1 MDTAVAEQ
9 RAPDYENWNR
19 RLNASWS
26 CADYARIGVTLQGT
40 GEYLADDADFTP
52 GSRVL
57 DVAAGNGNASLALAR
72 RFCDVVSTDYVQPL
86 LDKGRARAEAE
97 DLEIEFQIADAQN
110 LPFADNEFD
119 GVVSTFGVMFAPDQP
134 KSASELIRVCKPGG
148 KIALASWTP
157 QSFVGRMCS
166 TIGSHMSAAPGFK
179 APANW
184 GRQEWID
191 EHLAPSASAI
201 SVEWKTYNFRYRSA
215 QHYLEFFRAYYGLC
229 RKAFEKVGPEG
240 EAALTRD
247 ILNLVEEFD
256 NATDGSVCM
265 PSPYAQVIMTKSQ
278 DA

>member
-1 MDTAVAEQ
+1 MQTATAPQ
-9 RAPDYENWNR
+9 IQPDYENWNR
-19 RLNASWS
+19 RLNSSWS
-26 CADYARIGVTLQGT
+26 CADYARIGVTLQIT
-40 GEYLADDADFTP
+40 GEVLAEEADFTP
-52 GSRVL
+52 GSRIL
-57 DVAAGNGNASLALAR
+57 DVAAGNGNASLALSR
-72 RFCDVVSTDYVQPL
+72 RFCDVVTTDYVQPL

-97 DLEIEFQIADAQN
+97 DLDIDFQIADAQN

-134 KSASELIRVCKPGG
+134 KSAQELIRVCKPGG
-148 KIALASWTP
+148 KIALASWTS

-184 GRQEWID
+184 GREEWIN
-191 EHLAPSASAI
+191 EHLAPSSSSI
-201 SVEWKTYNFRYRSA
+201 SIEWKTYNFRYRSA
-215 QHYLEFFRAYYGLC
+215 QHYHDFFRSYYGLC

-240 EAALTRD
+240 EAALTKD

-256 NATDGSVCM
+256 NAQDGSVCM
-265 PSPYAQVIMTKSQ
+265 PSPYAQVIMIKSD